1 MSNLIGDIPYVC
13 TLCPFIQNCTRPK
26 NELTYVFPNTSK
38 STYMYKIS
46 SNLNINTEHEKYT
59 TGTKFRMHV
68 NGSHIYITKKGPN
81 ARDASLIHDFEQ

>member
-1 MSNLIGDIPYVC
+1 MYVPYALLFKIVPDQKTNSHMFFQIPANQ
-13 TLCPFIQNCTRPK
+13 P
-26 NELTYVFPNTSK
+26 
-38 STYMYKIS
+38 MYKIS